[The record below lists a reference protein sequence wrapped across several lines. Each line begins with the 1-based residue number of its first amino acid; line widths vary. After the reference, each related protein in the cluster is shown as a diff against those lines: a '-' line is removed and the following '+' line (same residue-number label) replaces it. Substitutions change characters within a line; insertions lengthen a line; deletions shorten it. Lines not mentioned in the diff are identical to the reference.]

1 MARLAA
7 SSLLAS
13 TSDPAHGVSG
23 WRATFVGSAHETLHG
38 YVSDMMLVE
47 RELLAAIRRQREC
60 DSTRRH
66 RAAHRLL
73 ERIEHDLDE
82 HIATLTQT
90 LEAIEGDASVVTGA
104 LGAILG
110 AAAVLFDRVR
120 LDTELSRMLRDD
132 YAGLSFA
139 SVCYEMLHATA
150 LWVDEPKTAEL
161 ALRHLADHAR
171 SIMEIGG
178 LIPSVLLAEL
188 QEQGTAAPDPAVVA
202 QAQRNVRAAWSS
214 EEHHADAW

>member
-1 MARLAA
+1 ME
-7 SSLLAS
+7 
-13 TSDPAHGVSG
+13 GYV
-23 WRATFVGSAHETLHG
+23 VGSAHETLHG

-47 RELLAAIRRQREC
+47 RELHAAIRRQRDC

-66 RAAHRLL
+66 PAAHRLL

-82 HIATLTQT
+82 HIATLKQT
-90 LEAIEGDASVVTGA
+90 LEAIEGDASVLTGT

-139 SVCYEMLHATA
+139 SVCYEMLHAAA
-150 LWVDEPKTAEL
+150 LWVDVPKIAEL

-171 SIMEIGG
+171 SIMEIGD
-178 LIPSVLLAEL
+178 LIPAVLLAEL
-188 QEQGTAAPDPAVVA
+188 EEQGTAAPDPAVVA
-202 QAQRNVRAAWSS
+202 AQARRNVRAAWSS